1 MLILSNE
8 DIEKILPVGACLD
21 VLEGAYRDLGN
32 GMAAT
37 VPRYDVFSPTKP
49 GEFYEYKTMSG
60 VLPGCNIAALRLN
73 SSVVKWYEKGGGIR
87 KDKLPVAGGDKF
99 VGLVM
104 LFSTETGE
112 PLAIFPDGYVQKLR
126 VAGASAI
133 AARYLARKEATMMAL
148 LGAGWQA
155 SAHLVTLSMVRE
167 LKQVRVYSPTPE
179 SRRQFIENWSGKV
192 AAQLI
197 ECGSAKE
204 AIEASDMVICT
215 TNSISPLFD
224 GEILPPGIHVSCVKP
239 CELDVATYRRADPL
253 IIHWQEAKPYQI
265 AIGVERQSIPDVSDG
280 WQHPLTREDCAI
292 WSFPTLSQLVNNQ
305 HPGRTKKDSITCF
318 CNNVGL
324 GLQFAAVG
332 SEVLARAREA
342 RVGREIPTEWFLED
356 VHP

>member
-1 MLILSNE
+1 MLILSNA

-21 VLEGAYRDLGN
+21 VLEEAYRDLGN
-32 GMAAT
+32 GRAAT
-37 VPRYDVFSPTKP
+37 VPRYDVFSPTRP
-49 GEFYEYKTMSG
+49 NEFYEYKTMSG
-60 VLPGCNIAALRLN
+60 VLPSRNIAALRLN
-73 SSVVKWYEKGGGIR
+73 SSVVKWYEKAGGVR

-133 AARYLARKEATMMAL
+133 AARYLARQDSKVMAL

-155 SAHLVTLSMVRE
+155 SAHLVTLSMIRD
-167 LKQVRVYSPTPE
+167 LRQVKVFSPTPE
-179 SRRQFIENWSGKV
+179 SRRRFVAEWSGKV
-192 AAQLI
+192 AAQLV
-197 ECGSAKE
+197 EANSAAE
-204 AIEASDMVICT
+204 AIDGADMVIAT
-215 TNSISPLFD
+215 TNSISPLFA
-224 GEILPPGIHVSCVKP
+224 GAILQPGMHISCVKP
-239 CELDVATYRRADPL
+239 CEFDAATYRRADPL
-253 IIHWQEAKPYQI
+253 IIHWREAKPFQI
-265 AIGVERQSIPDVSDG
+265 AIGVDRQSIPDVADG
-280 WQHPLTREDCAI
+280 WQHPLTREDAAI
-292 WSFPTLSQLVNNQ
+292 WDFPTLSELVNGQ
-305 HPGRTKKDSITCF
+305 HPGRTQNESISCF

-342 RVGREIPTEWFLED
+342 RVGREVPTDWFLED

>member
-21 VLEGAYRDLGN
+21 VLEEAYRDLGN

-49 GEFYEYKTMSG
+49 NEFYEYKTMSG
-60 VLPGCNIAALRLN
+60 VLPGRNIAALRLN
-73 SSVVKWYEKGGGIR
+73 SSVVKWYEKAGGVR

-133 AARYLARKEATMMAL
+133 ATRSLARKNASTMAL
-148 LGAGWQA
+148 LGSGWQA
-155 SAHLVTLSMVRE
+155 SAHLVTMAMVRD
-167 LKQVRVYSPTPE
+167 LKSVKVFSPTPE
-179 SRRQFIENWSGKV
+179 SRRKFVDEWRGKV
-192 AAQLI
+192 GAEL
-197 ECGSAKE
+197 
-204 AIEASDMVICT
+204 IEASSAAEAIRDADMVICT
-215 TNSISPLFD
+215 TNSISALFP
-224 GEILPPGIHVSCVKP
+224 GEILQAGQHVSCVKP
-239 CELDVATYRRADPL
+239 CELDALTYKRSDPL
-253 IIHWQEAKPYQI
+253 IIHWREAKPFQI
-265 AIGVERQSIPDVSDG
+265 TIGVERQSIPDIAEG
-280 WQHPLTREDCAI
+280 WPHPLTREDAAI
-292 WSFPTLSQLVNNQ
+292 WDLPTLSQLVNGQ
-305 HPGRTKKDSITCF
+305 HSGRVSDDAISCF

-342 RVGREIPTEWFLED
+342 RLGREIPTDWFLED

>member
-8 DIEKILPVGACLD
+8 DIEKIVPVGACLD
-21 VLEGAYRDLGN
+21 VLEEAYRDLGN

-60 VLPGCNIAALRLN
+60 VLPGRNVAALRLN
-73 SSVVKWYEKGGGIR
+73 SSVVTWYEKAGGMR
-87 KDKLPVAGGDKF
+87 KDKLPLAGGDKF

-133 AARYLARKEATMMAL
+133 AARYLAREDSPVMAL

-155 SAHLVTLSMVRE
+155 SAHLLTLSMVRHVR
-167 LKQVRVYSPTPE
+167 QVRVYSPTPQ
-179 SRRQFIENWSGKV
+179 SRRRFVENWAGKV
-192 AAQLI
+192 AAELI
-197 ECGSAKE
+197 ECSSANE
-204 AIEASDMVICT
+204 AIDTADMVICT

-224 GEILPPGIHVSCVKP
+224 GDILPSGTHVSCVKP
-239 CELDVATYRRADPL
+239 CELDAATYRRAEPL
-253 IIHWQEAKPYQI
+253 IIHWQEAKPFQI
-265 AIGVERQSIPDVSDG
+265 AIGIERQSIPDVAEG

-292 WSFPTLSQLVNNQ
+292 WHFPTLSQLVNKQ
-305 HPGRTKKDSITCF
+305 HPGRTNEKAISCF

>member
-8 DIEKILPVGACLD
+8 DIEKILPVGTCLQ
-21 VLEGAYRDLGN
+21 VLEEAYRDLGN
-32 GMAAT
+32 GLAAT
-37 VPRYDVFSPTKP
+37 VPRYDVFSPTQP

-60 VLPGCNIAALRLN
+60 VLPGRGIAALRLN
-73 SSVVKWYEKGGGIR
+73 SSVVKWYEKAGGIR
-87 KDKLPVAGGDKF
+87 KDKLPVAGGDKY

-133 AARYLARKEATMMAL
+133 AARYLARKDSKVMAL

-155 SAHLVTLSMVRE
+155 SAHLVTMSMIRDLE
-167 LKQVRVYSPTPE
+167 QVKIFSPTPA
-179 SRRQFIENWSGKV
+179 SRRHFVEAWTGKV
-192 AAQLI
+192 SAQLI
-197 ECGSAKE
+197 EADNAASAMDG
-204 AIEASDMVICT
+204 ADMVIAT
-215 TNSISPLFD
+215 TNSISPLF
-224 GEILPPGIHVSCVKP
+224 PGDLLQPGMHVSCVKP
-239 CELDVATYRRADPL
+239 CEFDAETYRRAEPL
-253 IIHWQEAKPYQI
+253 IIHWREAKPFQI
-265 AIGVERQSIPDVSDG
+265 AIGVDRQSIPDVAEG
-280 WQHPLTREDCAI
+280 WQHPLTREDCAV
-292 WSFPTLSQLVNNQ
+292 WDLPTLSELVNGQ
-305 HPGRTKKDSITCF
+305 HPGRTKENAISCF

-342 RVGREIPTEWFLED
+342 RVGREIPTDWFLED

>member
-21 VLEGAYRDLGN
+21 VLEEAYRDLGN

-49 GEFYEYKTMSG
+49 NEFYEYKTMSG
-60 VLPGCNIAALRLN
+60 VLPGRKVAALRLN
-73 SSVVKWYEKGGGIR
+73 SSIVKWYEKAGGLR
-87 KDKLPVAGGDKF
+87 KDKLPVAGGDKY

-133 AARYLARKEATMMAL
+133 AARYLARPDAKVMAL

-155 SAHLVTLSMVRE
+155 SAHLVTLSMIRD
-167 LKQVRVYSPTPE
+167 LKQIKIFSPTPD
-179 SRRQFIENWSGKV
+179 SRRRFIAEWSGKV

-197 ECGSAKE
+197 EAESAAQ
-204 AIEASDMVICT
+204 AIDGVDMVIAT
-215 TNSISPLFD
+215 TNSISPLFSGD
-224 GEILPPGIHVSCVKP
+224 ILRPGMHVSCVKP
-239 CELDVATYRRADPL
+239 CELDAATYKRADPL
-253 IIHWQEAKPYQI
+253 IIHWREAKPFQI
-265 AIGVERQSIPDVSDG
+265 AIGVDRQSIPDVAEG
-280 WQHPLTREDCAI
+280 WQHPITRKEEAVWD
-292 WSFPTLSQLVNNQ
+292 FPTLSELVNGQ
-305 HPGRTKKDSITCF
+305 HPGRTKKDSISCF

-342 RVGREIPTEWFLED
+342 RVGREIPTDWFLED

>member
-21 VLEGAYRDLGN
+21 VLEEAYRDLGN
-32 GMAAT
+32 GMAAS

-49 GEFYEYKTMSG
+49 NEFYEYKTMSG
-60 VLPGCNIAALRLN
+60 VLPNRHIAALRLN
-73 SSVVKWYEKGGGIR
+73 SSVVKWYEKAGGVR

-133 AARYLARKEATMMAL
+133 AARYLARKNSSTMAL

-155 SAHLVTLSMVRE
+155 SAHLVTLSMIRD
-167 LKQVRVYSPTPE
+167 LRQVNVFSPTPE
-179 SRRQFIENWSGKV
+179 SRRRFVEEWRGKV
-192 AAQLI
+192 SARLVESSSAA
-197 ECGSAKE
+197 A
-204 AIEASDMVICT
+204 AIEDADMVICT
-215 TNSISPLFD
+215 TNSISALFP
-224 GEILPPGIHVSCVKP
+224 GEILQVGQHVSCVKP
-239 CELDVATYRRADPL
+239 CELDALSYQRADPL
-253 IIHWQEAKPYQI
+253 IIHSREAKPFQLT
-265 AIGVERQSIPDVSDG
+265 IGVERQSIPDIAEG
-280 WQHPLTREDCAI
+280 WPHPLTREDAPI
-292 WSFPTLSQLVNNQ
+292 WELPTIAQLVNGQ
-305 HPGRTKKDSITCF
+305 HPGRVSDDSISCF

-342 RVGREIPTEWFLED
+342 KIGREIPTDWFLED